1 MGKITSEHFET
12 DLEKIASSK
21 NHIIMA
27 IELAEVSET
36 FPIAVKVNR
45 ILSIRLTG
53 LPMDCTLQAFA
64 EASRNALEGIL
75 SSAE

>member
-1 MGKITSEHFET
+1 
-12 DLEKIASSK
+12 
-21 NHIIMA
+21 MA
-27 IELAEVSET
+27 IELSEVSET

-45 ILSIRLTG
+45 VLSIRLTG

-64 EASRNALEGIL
+64 EASREALEGIL

>member
-27 IELAEVSET
+27 IEFSDVRD
-36 FPIAVKVNR
+36 AVKVNR
-45 ILSIRLTG
+45 IQSIRFNG
-53 LPMDCTLQAFA
+53 IPIDCILQAFA
-64 EASRNALEGIL
+64 EASRDALEGIL